1 MERDDLEKL
10 ARSMAESRGIDPDIY
25 VRLISRESGFDS
37 TARSEKGA
45 LGIAQIMPDTARDPG
60 YEVRPIRDRLDP
72 VESLRFGA
80 DYLSAMLGKY
90 GGNYE
95 KALAAYNAGPGR
107 VDQGGGLPRETVLYV
122 DYIMGPTRG
131 PRSDGEF
138 EVAEVRPRA
147 RPEKEDGV
155 RPRARPVDFEIPVV
169 SDPELIP
176 ARPFIRPRTL
186 GRAVGNLGVASLYD
200 FS

>member
-107 VDQGGGLPRETVLYV
+107 VDQGGGLPRETVSYV
-122 DYIMGPTRG
+122 DYILGPTRG

-147 RPEKEDGV
+147 RPEIFPIVK
-155 RPRARPVDFEIPVV
+155 P
-169 SDPELIP
+169 P
-176 ARPFIRPRTL
+176 ARPEIEDPKLRRITRRNPLARFD
-186 GRAVGNLGVASLYD
+186 GVASLYD
-200 FS
+200 FG

>member
-95 KALAAYNAGPGR
+95 KAVAAYNAGPGR
-107 VDQGGGLPRETVLYV
+107 VDQGGGLPRETVSYV
-122 DYIMGPTRG
+122 DYILGPTRG

-138 EVAEVRPRA
+138 EVAEEGEVRPRA
-147 RPEKEDGV
+147 RPEIFPIVK
-155 RPRARPVDFEIPVV
+155 P
-169 SDPELIP
+169 P
-176 ARPFIRPRTL
+176 ARPEIEDPKLRRITRRNPLARFD
-186 GRAVGNLGVASLYD
+186 GVASLYD
-200 FS
+200 FG

>member
-1 MERDDLEKL
+1 MEREYLEKL

-90 GGNYE
+90 DGNYE

-107 VDQGGGLPRETVLYV
+107 VDQGGGLPRETVSYV
-122 DYIMGPTRG
+122 DYILGPTRG

-138 EVAEVRPRA
+138 EVAE
-147 RPEKEDGV
+147 V

-186 GRAVGNLGVASLYD
+186 GRAVENLGVASLYD